1 MMRNSSKK
9 LIDPNETLT
18 YVTTWHCSRQIGDA
32 IGRPAE
38 DLFDDDDLMKELE
51 ELQGEDLEEQLL
63 APPAIPVTRPVT
75 VPAQPVAEEK
85 AYDLPTVPTGVPESK
100 PLAIAEPED
109 EDAKALR
116 ELEASMAV

>member
-1 MMRNSSKK
+1 MHGN
-9 LIDPNETLT
+9 IDPNETLICL
-18 YVTTWHCSRQIGDA
+18 TTCHCSRQIGDA

-85 AYDLPTVPTGVPESK
+85 ATYELPTVPTGVPESK
-100 PLAIAEPED
+100 PLAVAEPED